1 MASINGYNGGLTARA
16 KNVRATFVALPPM
29 SEPHTI
35 DGVHLN
41 AADYAVWDAALLQV
55 EASICDSK

>member
-1 MASINGYNGGLTARA
+1 MASINGYNASLTALA
-16 KNVRATFVALPPM
+16 KNAGATFFALPPM

-41 AADYAVWDAALLQV
+41 AAGYAV
-55 EASICDSK
+55 